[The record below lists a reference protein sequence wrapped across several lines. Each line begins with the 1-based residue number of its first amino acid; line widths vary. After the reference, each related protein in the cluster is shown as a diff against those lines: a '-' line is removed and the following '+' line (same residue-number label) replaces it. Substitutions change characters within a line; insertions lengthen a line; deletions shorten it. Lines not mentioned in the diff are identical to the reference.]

1 MMEYASVT
9 IDALPLWNMYA
20 TASSAIAFSLMIMLC
35 TKYYSHI
42 WRISIIYAGIGWLCS
57 FYAGVMGNWYIGW
70 FAWVITLSVAIFLR
84 GILLYIDNTDN
95 DGDDK
100 ALDNKEK

>member
-1 MMEYASVT
+1 
-9 IDALPLWNMYA
+9 
-20 TASSAIAFSLMIMLC
+20 
-35 TKYYSHI
+35 
-42 WRISIIYAGIGWLCS
+42 
-57 FYAGVMGNWYIGW
+57 MGNWYIGW

-100 ALDNKEK
+100 ALDNDIIMKRNNATNFIETSGREEIYYIRKLHLENSEIHKKS